1 MESGTVFALSMV
13 ALGGAIGALV
23 RYGFTKIIDTS
34 EFPWATFVVNLIA
47 CTLASFVVF
56 GFAGRMNEMVRC
68 LMVVGFFGAMST
80 MSTFTTESVRFL
92 FDSEYGRFTLNVVLN
107 VGVCLVGAIIGR
119 ELSLLV

>member
-1 MESGTVFALSMV
+1 MESGTIFALSMV

-23 RYGFTKIIDTS
+23 RYGFTKTIDTS
-34 EFPWATFVVNLIA
+34 EFPWATFAVNLIA

-56 GFAGRMNEMVRC
+56 GFTGRMNEMVRC
-68 LMVVGFFGAMST
+68 LIVVGFFGA

-92 FDSEYGRFTLNVVLN
+92 FDSEYGRFVLNVVLN